1 METEA
6 TRKWLSQDSD
16 PSGVF
21 FPLIQLFPEAHKIG
35 LRMGGCMGCLRAF
48 RARADDG
55 QAMS

>member
-35 LRMGGCMGCLRAF
+35 LRMGGV
-48 RARADDG
+48 DG
-55 QAMS
+55 VSQSF